1 MSAPEHVP
9 TPSRPARSYAS
20 PPRRAGSWT
29 PDRPGELVG
38 RQPEGE
44 RLGTPGPDQGYALVV
59 VEQFRDQLQLTAGEH
74 AADALAAAAAVAMKR
89 SGLMGRAPVVHDAT
103 AALTVWGLLD
113 ASAPSELVELRRTMF
128 EEVHLPHQYDALRE
142 VVDAVPAQV
151 LSQPHGVIA
160 AQYARDWRSCL
171 DLSSREHG
179 A

>member
-9 TPSRPARSYAS
+9 TSSRPARSYSS

-44 RLGTPGPDQGYALVV
+44 RLGTPGPDQGYALVI
-59 VEQFRDQLQLTAGEH
+59 VEQFRDQLRLAQGEH
-74 AADALAAAAAVAMKR
+74 ASDALAAGAAIAMKR
-89 SGLMGRAPVVHDAT
+89 SGLMGRAPVVHDVT

-113 ASAPSELVELRRTMF
+113 ASAPAELVALRRQMF

-142 VVDAVPAQV
+142 VVDAVPAHV

-171 DLSSREHG
+171 DVSSFDRG

>member
-59 VEQFRDQLQLTAGEH
+59 VEQFRDQLQLSAGEH

-113 ASAPSELVELRRTMF
+113 ASAPSELVDLRRQMF

-171 DLSSREHG
+171 DLSSHDAG

>member
-9 TPSRPARSYAS
+9 TSSRTARSYAS

-44 RLGTPGPDQGYALVV
+44 RLGTPGPDQGYALVI
-59 VEQFRDQLQLTAGEH
+59 VEQFRDRLQLADGEH
-74 AADALAAAAAVAMKR
+74 ASDALAAAAAIAMKR
-89 SGLMGRAPVVHDAT
+89 SGLMGRAPVVHDVT
-103 AALTVWGLLD
+103 SALTVWGLLD
-113 ASAPSELVELRRTMF
+113 GSAPAELVDLRRQMF

-142 VVDAVPAQV
+142 VVDAVPTHV

-171 DLSSREHG
+171 DLN